1 MKFDIIIAG
10 VGGQGVLSIGAI
22 ISAAAMRGG
31 LRAVQSEVH
40 GMSQRGGAVVSH
52 LRLSDVGIHSP
63 TIPHGSADLILG
75 LEPLEALRYVDSLS
89 AGGALIS
96 ATEPVSNIPDY
107 PPMKEVLWSILR
119 LPRGHLIDAAKIAR
133 ETGAVMA
140 ANVVIVGAATD
151 FLPIDAGEVRCAI
164 ADAFR
169 SKGERLLDVNLAAFE
184 AGRRALQ
191 HREVV
196 DEFET
201 FAVTN

>member
-31 LRAVQSEVH
+31 LLAVQSEVH

-52 LRLSDVGIHSP
+52 LRLADIGIHSP
-63 TIPHGSADLILG
+63 TITRGSADLILG

-96 ATEPVSNIPDY
+96 ATEPVQNIPDY
-107 PPMKEVLWSILR
+107 PPMEEVLWSILR
-119 LPRGHLIDAAKIAR
+119 LPRGHLIEAAKIAR
-133 ETGAVMA
+133 EAGAAKA

-169 SKGERLLDVNLAAFE
+169 AKGERLVDVNLAAFE